1 MASRRSRQGP
11 DKVFSAIRR
20 TCVRAR
26 FALCVIAM
34 LIPVGTLV
42 NVAAI
47 IIGSLL
53 GMILHD
59 RLPLRVK
66 SIVFQGLGL
75 CVLVV
80 GMQMALTMSEP
91 LIVIFSVLLGGITG
105 AAIRLEQG
113 FARLGDWLKSRV
125 KSKNTSFTEGMIT
138 ASLIYCIGS
147 MAILGSFD
155 EGLRGDPTILFT
167 KSMLDGFASIA
178 LAATYGVGVLFS
190 AIPVFIYQFSL
201 TLLAASAQ
209 DFFTAA
215 MIAQLTATGGVLI
228 LGIGINLLE
237 LKQIPLSNLLPA
249 LIFAVLFSAILL

>member
-1 MASRRSRQGP
+1 MP
-11 DKVFSAIRR
+11 FP
-20 TCVRAR
+20 
-26 FALCVIAM
+26 L
-34 LIPVGTLV
+34 GTLV

-47 IIGSLL
+47 IAGGLAGL
-53 GMILHD
+53 VLHD
-59 RLPLRVK
+59 RLPARVK

-75 CVLVV
+75 CVLVI
-80 GMQMALTMSEP
+80 GMQMALTMREP

-105 AAIRLEQG
+105 AALRLEQG
-113 FARLGDWLKSRV
+113 FERLGDWLKARV
-125 KSKNTSFTEGMIT
+125 KSKNAAFTDGMVT

-147 MAILGSFD
+147 LAILGAFD

-178 LAATYGVGVLFS
+178 LAASYGLGVLFS
-190 AIPVFIYQFSL
+190 AIPVFVYQYSL

-209 DFFTAA
+209 DLFTQT

-237 LKQIPLSNLLPA
+237 LKRIPLSNLLPA
-249 LIFAVLFSAILL
+249 LVYAVLLTAVFG

>member
-1 MASRRSRQGP
+1 
-11 DKVFSAIRR
+11 
-20 TCVRAR
+20 
-26 FALCVIAM
+26 M

-178 LAATYGVGVLFS
+178 LAATYGLGVLFS

-209 DFFTAA
+209 DFFTGA

-249 LIFAVLFSAILL
+249 LVFAVLFSAVLL